1 MNRVIIIP
9 VAVVLLILVAFAT
22 TDAYRVPTLE
32 VQFVEQRPETVET
45 IEYEVAGLT
54 CRGKSMGF
62 ANMIGSTPGVI
73 SVTTY
78 TRKNTAI
85 IEYDPELITPDEIQR
100 LFESPFVYEEQE
112 YNLFEE
118 LGRKGR

>member
-45 IEYEVAGLT
+45 IEYQVAGLT

-78 TRKNTAI
+78 TRRNTAI
-85 IEYDPELITPDEIQR
+85 VEYDPELITPDEIQT
-100 LFESPFVYEEQE
+100 LFERPFVHEGEE
-112 YNLFEE
+112 YNLFEQ
-118 LGRKGR
+118 LGRKGQ

>member
-9 VAVVLLILVAFAT
+9 VAVILLILVAFAT

-32 VQFVEQRPETVET
+32 VTFVEERPATVET

-54 CRGKSMGF
+54 CRGKSTGF
-62 ANMIGSTPGVI
+62 ANMIGDTPGVI

-78 TRKNTAI
+78 VRRNTAI
-85 IEYDPELITPDEIQR
+85 VEYDPELITPDEIQT
-100 LFESPFVYEEQE
+100 LFERPFVHEGKE
-112 YNLFEE
+112 YNLFEQ

>member
-1 MNRVIIIP
+1 MNRAIISP
-9 VAVVLLILVAFAT
+9 VAVVLLTLAAYAT

-32 VQFVEQRPETVET
+32 MAFVDERPAAVET
-45 IEYEVAGLT
+45 IEYQVAGLT

-73 SVTTY
+73 SLTTY
-78 TRKNTAI
+78 VRTKTAVV
-85 IEYDPELITPDEIQR
+85 EYDPELITPDEIQR
-100 LFESPFVYEEQE
+100 LFESPIVHEGKE

-118 LGRKGR
+118 RRRKKR